1 MSFNTDYQ
9 RSKLLNRY
17 YEKVGMAAAGQG
29 ACPHFTKFV
38 AGFGLVDETD
48 PENPK
53 LLHIPPDIKEIP
65 REFYRATLEAQ
76 YSDGSTLCRCEIP
89 VGAVETPQRYNM
101 IGILDQDDEL
111 VAVCLTLPDWVTP
124 TEADRAFPVLTFP
137 LEDPDPDGDGT
148 TDGGNSVGGGN

>member
-29 ACPHFTKFV
+29 ACPHFQTFV
-38 AGFGLVDETD
+38 AGFGLVDESD

-53 LLHIPPDIKEIP
+53 LQDIPPDLKEIP
-65 REFYRATLEAQ
+65 REFYRDTLAAQ
-76 YSDGSTLCRCEIP
+76 YSNGSTLCRCEIP
-89 VGAVETPQRYNM
+89 VGAVDTPQRYNM

-148 TDGGNSVGGGN
+148 TEGGEDLGGGN